1 MSSNQTF
8 GAPSADTAPA
18 TRDARRARVR
28 LVLGLLAAAALGSV
42 LWWGRWET
50 APRHAYPDTYWY
62 ARQAATVTGTPS
74 AEADRFAARLV
85 CRQGMPS
92 PRPGVSCVT
101 ATRQWAASMPPRYQ
115 RIFTTRPG
123 YSLMAAPFVLAFGE
137 RGMVLVTAALAVL
150 AGVLAALAVRLL
162 GGGLLSSLAATALL
176 FLLPTGFWLSRLLAE
191 AGATMFALAA
201 LCAALPLLRPGGST
215 RRRLLLGGV
224 VAAGLLASTVTRPAT
239 GLLLSAAL
247 TGVFGVLTLLRRR
260 AGREPGL
267 LVLTAACGV
276 ATAVWLGLSA
286 ALDIPGA
293 AETLQ
298 DKFTVHFT
306 RPDVPDPWPRL
317 VELNREFWPAQL
329 NAWWNGGAPL
339 AASPFLALLLIGFAA
354 LFRAL
359 PGRAALLFATAGAT
373 GLLTLVAHPK
383 PSEADR
389 LILVIWLPVVVGLA
403 MLLGRPA
410 RPAPAPAS
418 DTTVAPGQPRE

>member
-1 MSSNQTF
+1 MSGSQTV
-8 GAPSADTAPA
+8 GAAP
-18 TRDARRARVR
+18 DARQARVR
-28 LVLGLLAAAALGSV
+28 LVLGLLAAAALGSL

-50 APRHAYPDTYWY
+50 APQHAYPDTYWY
-62 ARQAATVTGTPS
+62 ARQAATMTGTPP
-74 AEADRFAARLV
+74 AEADRFAARLA

-92 PRPGVSCVT
+92 PQPGASCVT
-101 ATRQWAASMPPRYQ
+101 ATRQWAADLPPRYR

-123 YSLMAAPFVLAFGE
+123 YPLTVAPFVLAFGE
-137 RGMVLVTAALAVL
+137 RGMVLATAALAVL

-162 GGGLLSSLAATALL
+162 GGGLVAALAATALL

-191 AGATMFALAA
+191 AGAIAFALAA
-201 LCAALPLLRPGGST
+201 LCAAVPLLRRGGTARS
-215 RRRLLLGGV
+215 RLLLGGA

-247 TGVFGVLTLLRRR
+247 TAVLGALTLVRRHR
-260 AGREPGL
+260 AGWEAGL
-267 LVLTAACGV
+267 VVLTAACGV

-293 AETLQ
+293 EETLQ

-317 VELNREFWPAQL
+317 VELNRDFWPTQL
-329 NAWWNGGAPL
+329 DAWWNGGAPL
-339 AASPFLALLLIGFAA
+339 AASPLLALLLVGFAA

-359 PGRAALLFATAGAT
+359 PGRAALLFATTGAT

-383 PSEADR
+383 DSEADR
-389 LILVIWLPVVVGLA
+389 LVLVIWLPVVVGLA

-410 RPAPAPAS
+410 RPAP
-418 DTTVAPGQPRE
+418 DTPGEPGQPPA

>member
-1 MSSNQTF
+1 MSSSQNLG
-8 GAPSADTAPA
+8 GAPVAAP
-18 TRDARRARVR
+18 DARRARLR
-28 LVLGLLAAAALGSV
+28 LVLGLLAAAALGSL
-42 LWWGRWET
+42 LWVGRWET
-50 APRHAYPDTYWY
+50 APQHAYPDTYWY
-62 ARQAATVTGTPS
+62 ARQAVTATGTPS

-92 PRPGVSCVT
+92 PRPGVSCV
-101 ATRQWAASMPPRYQ
+101 AGTRQWAASMPPRYQ

-123 YSLMAAPFVLAFGE
+123 YSLTVAPFVLAFGE
-137 RGMVLVTAALAVL
+137 RGMVLATAALAVL

-162 GGGLLSSLAATALL
+162 GGGLVSSLAATALL

-191 AGATMFALAA
+191 AGATAFALAA
-201 LCAALPLLRPGGST
+201 LCAAIPLLRPGGST
-215 RRRLLLGGV
+215 RGRLLLGGAV
-224 VAAGLLASTVTRPAT
+224 LAALLGSTVTRPAT
-239 GLLLSAAL
+239 GLLLSGAL
-247 TGVFGVLTLLRRR
+247 TAVLGALTLARRRR
-260 AGREPGL
+260 AGWEPGL
-267 LVLTAACGV
+267 VVLTAACGV

-339 AASPFLALLLIGFAA
+339 AASPFLALLLVGFAA

-383 PSEADR
+383 ESEADR
-389 LILVIWLPVVVGLA
+389 LVLVIWLPVVVGLA

-410 RPAPAPAS
+410 RPAPAPAP
-418 DTTVAPGQPRE
+418 DTAVGPGQQPPE

>member
-1 MSSNQTF
+1 MSTNQTF
-8 GAPSADTAPA
+8 GAAPA
-18 TRDARRARVR
+18 DGRPAAPDVRRARVR
-28 LVLGLLAAAALGSV
+28 LVLGLLAAAALGSL

-50 APRHAYPDTYWY
+50 APQHAYPDTYWY
-62 ARQAATVTGTPS
+62 ARQAVTMTGTPS

-85 CRQGMPS
+85 CRKGMPS
-92 PRPGVSCVT
+92 PRRGVPCV
-101 ATRQWAASMPPRYQ
+101 AGTRQWAADMPPRYQ

-123 YSLMAAPFVLAFGE
+123 YSLATAPFVLVFGE
-137 RGMVLVTAALAVL
+137 RGMVLATAALAVL

-162 GGGLLSSLAATALL
+162 GGGLVSSLAATALL

-191 AGATMFALAA
+191 AGATAFALAA
-201 LCAALPLLRPGGST
+201 LCAAVPLLRPGGT
-215 RRRLLLGGV
+215 ARGRLLLGGAV
-224 VAAGLLASTVTRPAT
+224 LAGLLGSTVTRPAT

-247 TGVFGVLTLLRRR
+247 TAVFAVLTLLRRR
-260 AGREPGL
+260 AGWEPGL
-267 LVLTAACGV
+267 VVLTAACGV

-317 VELNREFWPAQL
+317 VELNRDFWPAQL

-339 AASPFLALLLIGFAA
+339 AASPFLALLLVGFAA

-359 PGRAALLFATAGAT
+359 PGRAALLFATTGAT

-383 PSEADR
+383 ESEADR
-389 LILVIWLPVVVGLA
+389 LVLVIWLPVVVGLA
-403 MLLGRPA
+403 MLLDRTA
-410 RPAPAPAS
+410 RPAP
-418 DTTVAPGQPRE
+418 DTAGEPGQPPA